1 MADSSRKGSEL
12 QLREIDALLR
22 PFIELEQKQLEQTSV
37 YLNLLMQWNART
49 NLTSVRRAEDIVTRH
64 FGESFF
70 VADQLLKSAPVKSA
84 IDLGSGAGFP
94 GLPFAMLAPE
104 AQTQVTLIES
114 QGKKA
119 AFLNEAVRALGLKHV
134 KVFKERAESYSGNAE
149 LVMLRAVEKF
159 SKAAALAWKLVEP
172 GGRLALMIGGA
183 QLHEAAQVN
192 DNISWH
198 DPLSVPGSQSR
209 ILLVGIKPV
218 KVE

>member
-1 MADSSRKGSEL
+1 MDTT
-12 QLREIDALLR
+12 EIARLLR
-22 PFIELEQKQLEQTSV
+22 PFIELEQKQLEQTSI

-49 NLTSVRRAEDIVTRH
+49 NLTSVRRAEDIATRH

-70 VADQLLKSAPVKSA
+70 VAHQLLKSAPVKSA

-94 GLPFAMLAPE
+94 GLPFAMLAP
-104 AQTQVTLIES
+104 QSQVTLIES

-134 KVFKERAESYSGNAE
+134 KVFKERAESYPGAAE

-183 QLHEAAQVN
+183 QFPEATQL
-192 DNISWH
+192 DEHISWEN
-198 DPLSVPGSQSR
+198 PVSVPGSQSR
-209 ILLVGIKPV
+209 ILLVGTKPV
-218 KVE
+218 KVG

>member
-1 MADSSRKGSEL
+1 MDTT
-12 QLREIDALLR
+12 EIAGLLR
-22 PFIELEQKQLEQTSV
+22 PFVGLEQKQLEQASI

-94 GLPFAMLAPE
+94 GLPFAVLAPE
-104 AQTQVTLIES
+104 AQVTLIES

-119 AFLNEAVRALGLKHV
+119 AFLNEVVRALGLKHV
-134 KVFKERAESYSGNAE
+134 RVFKERAENYPGMAE

-172 GGRLALMIGGA
+172 GGRLALMIGAA
-183 QLHEAAQVN
+183 QLTEATQVSEHV
-192 DNISWH
+192 SWQ
-198 DPLSVPGSQSR
+198 DSVSVPGTQSR
-209 ILLVGIKPV
+209 ILLAGTKPV

>member
-1 MADSSRKGSEL
+1 MDTT
-12 QLREIDALLR
+12 EIARLLR
-22 PFIELEQKQLEQTSV
+22 PFIELAQKQLEQTSIYV
-37 YLNLLMQWNART
+37 NLLMQWNART
-49 NLTSVRRAEDIVTRH
+49 NLTSVRRAEDIVIRH

-94 GLPFAMLAPE
+94 GLPFAMLAPA
-104 AQTQVTLIES
+104 AQATLIES

-119 AFLNEAVRALGLKHV
+119 AFLNEVVRTLGLKHV
-134 KVFKERAESYSGNAE
+134 KVFKERAESYPGTAE

-183 QLHEAAQVN
+183 QLPEATQMN
-192 DNISWH
+192 EHISWQ
-198 DPLSVPGSQSR
+198 DPVSVPGSQSR
-209 ILLVGIKPV
+209 ILLVGTKLV
-218 KVE
+218 KVA

>member
-1 MADSSRKGSEL
+1 VDTA
-12 QLREIDALLR
+12 EIAKLLR
-22 PFIELEQKQLEQTSV
+22 PFIGLEHKQLEQTSI

-70 VADQLLKSAPVKSA
+70 VADQLLKSAPVKSV

-104 AQTQVTLIES
+104 AQVMLIES

-119 AFLNEAVRALGLKHV
+119 AFLNEVVRAVSLKHV
-134 KVFKERAESYSGNAE
+134 KVFRERAESYPGMAE

-159 SKAAALAWKLVEP
+159 CRAAALAWKLVEP
-172 GGRLALMIGGA
+172 GGRLALMIGQA
-183 QLHEAAQVN
+183 QLPEAAQVN
-192 DNISWH
+192 KSISWQ
-198 DPLSVPGSQSR
+198 DPVSIPSSQSR
-209 ILLVGIKPV
+209 ILLVGTKP
-218 KVE
+218 